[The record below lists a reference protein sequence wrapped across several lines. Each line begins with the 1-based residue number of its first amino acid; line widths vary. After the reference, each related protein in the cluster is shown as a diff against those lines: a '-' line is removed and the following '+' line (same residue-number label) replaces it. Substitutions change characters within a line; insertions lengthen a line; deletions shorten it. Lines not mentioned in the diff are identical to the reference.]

1 MPKKK
6 SKEEIEPALAWPDTQ
21 GPDDLSKS
29 QGQDDDIAQY
39 YPEGDYQSMEDDDES
54 YQALL
59 KKKQKL
65 RRKRGRM
72 TKAQRALIFGIF
84 VVYAVVL
91 CLAAW
96 LIFYRPAGSGAE
108 TDIPFDTNP
117 VTQETTLPGQPTTWT
132 PNPPDKEQDN
142 SGDYTV
148 NEGMYNILVVGHDRA
163 ASLADVI
170 MLVCCDTI
178 ENDVTIM
185 QLPRDTCIQ
194 NFVTNK
200 INAAYSTYYNMALK
214 EANGDGRSDPYQ
226 EAVQNFAEML
236 EQSLCIQIHHTAV
249 LNLDGLVNIVDA
261 LGGVELY
268 VPQRMYYSDPEQNLY
283 IDLQEGYQT
292 LDGKQAENFVRFRSG
307 YMQADLGRVNAQK
320 IFLTAL
326 MQKLKSSFSL
336 EGAATLTKVAEEVF
350 RNLHTDLKVSDIV
363 FYAKFLMK
371 VDLANMHMTTI
382 PGNAEYGV
390 NGHSYYI
397 INRAATL
404 DVINEYFNIYKTQIT
419 DSIFDRNHA
428 FCISDSVVQQY
439 YYADPETVMDGI
451 YNGQEVNDNSI
462 EIP

>member
-1 MPKKK
+1 MPKKRRN
-6 SKEEIEPALAWPDTQ
+6 EEWEPERRVPLPVED
-21 GPDDLSKS
+21 P
-29 QGQDDDIAQY
+29 DDDIAKY
-39 YPEGDYQSMEDDDES
+39 YPDGDYRSMEDDDEN

-72 TKAQRALIFGIF
+72 TRSQRALIFGIF

-91 CLAAW
+91 CIAAW
-96 LIFYRPAGSGAE
+96 LIFYRPGGAGVE

-117 VTQETTLPGQPTTWT
+117 VTQETTLPGQATPWT
-132 PNPPDKEQDN
+132 PEQPAEGEVT
-142 SGDYTV
+142 GDYTV

-200 INAAYSTYYNMALK
+200 INAAYSTYYNTALK
-214 EANGDGRSDPYQ
+214 SASDDSDPYKT
-226 EAVQNFAEML
+226 AVQNFAEML
-236 EQSLCIQIHHTAV
+236 EQNLCIQIHHTAV
-249 LNLDGLVNIVDA
+249 LNLDGLVNIVNA
-261 LGGVELY
+261 LGGVDLY
-268 VPQRMYYSDPEQNLY
+268 VPQRMYYSDPEQDLY

-292 LDGKQAENFVRFRSG
+292 LTGEQAEDFVRFRSG

-336 EGAATLTKVAEEVF
+336 ANAGTLTKVAEEVF
-350 RNLHTDLKVSDIV
+350 KNLHTDLKVSDIL
-363 FYAKFLMK
+363 FYAKFLME
-371 VDLANMHMTTI
+371 VDLADMHMTTI
-382 PGNAEYGV
+382 PGNAEYGA

-404 DVINEYFNIYKTQIT
+404 DVINQYFNIYKTQIT

-428 FCISDSVVQQY
+428 FCINDSVVQKY
-439 YYADPETVMDGI
+439 YYADAETVMDGI
-451 YNGQEVNDNSI
+451 YSGQEINDNSI
-462 EIP
+462 DIP